1 MNERVALFD
10 GFANA
15 LVGSPNINADMFN
28 YDRVVTDLLVYGE
41 TGTGKDVLAKH
52 IHDSSGR
59 RGAFIGINCAAIPE
73 GLAEGQLFG
82 VVSGAFTGATRT
94 RQGYIEA
101 SNGGTLYLDEIDSMP
116 LSLQAKF
123 LRILETRGVERLGST
138 NFVPLD
144 LHVIASTQS
153 SLSGM
158 VEEGKFRRDLLFR
171 LNMITIKLPALRS
184 QRERILPL
192 FEQFTK
198 DLAAEMNRPVA
209 AVLDNH
215 LTQLLLSHGWPGNI
229 RELKSAAK
237 RFVLGLPLLGC
248 GLGETHCQQYQSGLK
263 WQLKVIER
271 RLIQDALK
279 RHKQSLDRVV
289 EELDIPKR
297 TLYHRMKE
305 LGI

>member
-1 MNERVALFD
+1 
-10 GFANA
+10 
-15 LVGSPNINADMFN
+15 MFN